1 MQCTLLLSLVMLFF
15 VPGCATQAQVEETA
29 DAPAVS
35 APTAAP
41 TAKVM
46 PAVAAAPAA
55 AAGATEDVPPPPKM
69 AIEGAGICHIY
80 GLPEGF
86 DTKGLR
92 IGGAVQGE
100 ILGEPIGGP
109 MDYVSALTTCVNDPM
124 CTGVTSTW
132 YVGAPFRAL
141 KAIEDFRPDESSYGC
156 TTLVGGR
163 P

>member
-1 MQCTLLLSLVMLFF
+1 MQRTLLIPLAMLFF
-15 VPGCATQAQVEETA
+15 VPGCATQAQVEDTAVEAAPVEETA
-29 DAPAVS
+29 PV
-35 APTAAP
+35 
-41 TAKVM
+41 K
-46 PAVAAAPAA
+46 AVAPAAPAA
-55 AAGATEDVPPPPKM
+55 AADEVAPPPPM
-69 AIEGAGICHIY
+69 AVAGAGICHIY

-92 IGGAVQGE
+92 IGGALQGE
-100 ILGEPIGGP
+100 IFGEPIGPP
-109 MDYVSALTTCVNDPM
+109 MDYVSALTTCVDDPT

-141 KAIEDFRPDESSYGC
+141 KAIEEFRPDEGSYAC